1 MLPNDRNGF
10 VCLLLSIITGGIY
23 AYYLI
28 YCFAKETNQAC
39 AADGKTTSGL
49 LKFIL
54 LGIITLGIYPLVW
67 YYTWLERCNAY
78 LTANGAQPKVSG
90 MMFLLSLIFGAF
102 TLGIWPLINYFKVIA
117 TMNAV
122 NSVYNSVAQ
131 QGAYA

>member
-10 VCLLLSIITGGIY
+10 VCLLLSVITGGIY

-39 AADGKTTSGL
+39 AADGKSTSGL

-54 LGIITLGIYPLVW
+54 LSIITLGIYAIVW
-67 YYTWLERCNAY
+67 YYNWLERCNAY
-78 LTANGAQPKVSG
+78 LSANGVQPKVSG
-90 MMFLLSLIFGAF
+90 MNFVLSCLLGGF
-102 TLGIWPLINYFKVIA
+102 TLGIWPLINYFKVIG

-122 NSVYNSVAQ
+122 NSVYNSVAG

>member
-1 MLPNDRNGF
+1 MLPNDRSGI

-23 AYYLI
+23 SYYLI

-39 AADGKTTSGL
+39 AADGKSTSGL

-54 LGIITLGIYPLVW
+54 LSIVTLGIYAIVW

-78 LTANGAQPKVSG
+78 LTANGAQTKVSG
-90 MMFLLSLIFGAF
+90 INFVLSLLLGGF
-102 TLGIWPLINYFKVIA
+102 TLGIWPLINFFKVIG

-122 NSVYNSVAQ
+122 NSVYNATAQ